1 VLLVA
6 SRIDALLRAGECAA
20 DVNPKAIA
28 NFMNF
33 GVSLGP
39 ETIIRQIQG
48 IPPGTMLF
56 ARESGIRLQQYWDM
70 RSRRRRRAR
79 ERVGYSVSGSKGW
92 WSGWWP
98 RGFGQMPRAHI

>member
-1 VLLVA
+1 
-6 SRIDALLRAGECAA
+6 
-20 DVNPKAIA
+20 
-28 NFMNF
+28 MNF

-39 ETIIRQIQG
+39 ETIIRQIQR

-70 RSRRRRRAR
+70 RYGAEEER
-79 ERVGYSVSGSKGW
+79 ESERYSVSGSKGW

-98 RGFGQMPRAHI
+98 RGFGQMTPWAHI